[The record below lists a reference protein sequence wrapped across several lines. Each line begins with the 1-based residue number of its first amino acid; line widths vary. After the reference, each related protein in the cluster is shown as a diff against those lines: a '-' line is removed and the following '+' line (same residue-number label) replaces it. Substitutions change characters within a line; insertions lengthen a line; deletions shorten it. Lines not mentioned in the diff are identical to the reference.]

1 MRAYCILENLT
12 MEAIIYSIL
21 DIGQRNRWDK
31 NFFGFRLVEAPPG
44 GCQIMT
50 STFKSPAPFVVQH
63 RDFVQYRRVSMKRD
77 ERGDPIYMILFRS
90 AEHPDAPERKG
101 VVRAETYISGY
112 ILRKNKEDRKKLD
125 FFLVSLADPRGLIP
139 KWLVNRGSATAP
151 PQWIAALTRSCLEVM
166 KDQAQMGFAVLFQLF
181 SKKRLHSFIQNIF

>member
-1 MRAYCILENLT
+1 
-12 MEAIIYSIL
+12 
-21 DIGQRNRWDK
+21 
-31 NFFGFRLVEAPPG
+31 
-44 GCQIMT
+44 
-50 STFKSPAPFVVQH
+50 
-63 RDFVQYRRVSMKRD
+63 MKRD

-181 SKKRLHSFIQNIF
+181 NKTCRYKQRY